1 MRITSCS
8 LEQFWTRKRI
18 NRSSPFSNIISF
30 HSLLCTHL
38 ATETDT
44 MSSNSVNQEYQVC
57 PECDKSFKHL
67 IPHLRNK
74 HAWDVADIF
83 DFKTK
88 QSEKLPAY
96 DEIVDESQ
104 FTARKVSEV
113 ELEVEA
119 KARREV
125 DKAVMMYALA
135 EMNTAIRDMYRKIE
149 SSTANITM
157 EAASAYARAGGDVID
172 GPRRDSTR
180 RVREILEPS
189 CEYLRECVT
198 HEMCRISGELKR
210 DITSI
215 L

>member
-1 MRITSCS
+1 
-8 LEQFWTRKRI
+8 
-18 NRSSPFSNIISF
+18 
-30 HSLLCTHL
+30 
-38 ATETDT
+38 
-44 MSSNSVNQEYQVC
+44 MSSNTVNQEYHVC
-57 PECDKSFKHL
+57 PECDKTFKHL

-88 QSEKLPAY
+88 QKESEILPTN
-96 DEIVDESQ
+96 EIVDESQ
-104 FTARKVSEV
+104 FAARKVSEV

-119 KARREV
+119 NARREV

-149 SSTANITM
+149 SSMANITM
-157 EAASAYARAGGDVID
+157 EAASVYARAGGDVID

-180 RVREILEPS
+180 QVREILEPS
-189 CEYLRECVT
+189 FEYLRECVT
-198 HEMCRISGELKR
+198 HELCRISGELKR